1 VCRVIPVR
9 ECLAIVLSTKAGSS
23 GDALQETRDRNVC
36 CITEA
41 VGVLKLLPDDVWGN
55 VAGAHNLFI
64 RLFRPSTAFST
75 IVRCARPAS
84 VPVCALGWKA
94 LRPHTS

>member
-1 VCRVIPVR
+1 MCRVIPVR

-64 RLFRPSTAFST
+64 RLFRPLFLP
-75 IVRCARPAS
+75 AR
-84 VPVCALGWKA
+84 
-94 LRPHTS
+94 

>member
-23 GDALQETRDRNVC
+23 GDALQEIRDRNVC
-36 CITEA
+36 CITQA

-64 RLFRPSTAFST
+64 RLFRPPFLP
-75 IVRCARPAS
+75 AR
-84 VPVCALGWKA
+84 
-94 LRPHTS
+94 